1 MYSHFWRKPLRETL
15 DLFDRALQSAHDCGN
30 NEFVAYVT
38 HGWSKHAFY
47 ASIEL
52 ARVEERC
59 LRLRAFL
66 DGIQYVTQSRWINIY
81 VTAVQALRGSS
92 SARGIT
98 WRGTPFDDDRDLP
111 DLQRVEDQL
120 GLLYAY
126 CAKAWVATLFGDH
139 DGVEEY
145 SDLAYSFLV
154 AAPAG
159 LEKAMLTFISGLR
172 RARELRV
179 TPESSESEQ
188 ALQEQLDLLERFAGL
203 APMNFAHK
211 LALVQAEVHRA
222 RGEVVQAMQAYEE
235 ASQGALENG
244 YLAEAGLAHA
254 LAAEFHRELG
264 VQHAALH
271 HAEQATRAWRSWG
284 AEALVEHLLQGW
296 PDLIRRGDR
305 TSPSGSS
312 PGLSRTTV
320 DLASV
325 TRAASAIASEL
336 HQDKL
341 LMAMMTAVLE
351 YAGGRRG
358 LFLIERD
365 GVWRPVVTARSGPS
379 GIEAAL
385 VGPEQAHEHHVPEPM
400 VRAAARSGEL
410 VLCDDV
416 SADPQWSESFEG
428 RAARSVLV
436 KPVVG
441 GGQVRGV
448 LVLEN
453 ELLAG
458 AFRQDHL
465 EALDLLAA
473 QTAVSLDNARL
484 YGRLEE
490 KVAQRTAELLE
501 AKESA
506 EEAKESAE
514 EANRAKSAFL
524 ANMSHELR
532 TPLNAILGFSQ
543 MLSLDPRVD
552 PKQRESIDIINRS
565 GTHLLRMIDDVLSL
579 SRIESGRTELSEEP
593 FEPSRMIGEIA
604 SMMKPHVE
612 RAGLG
617 FEVSLTGLDGVGLVG
632 DASKLRQVLLNL
644 LNNAVRFTA
653 EGEVRLRARSLEA
666 GEGGRVLE
674 LEVEDTGR
682 GIPEDELDDVFTRF
696 AQAGDSAAGAER
708 GVGLGLAIAKSIV
721 ERMGGTITVESTLG
735 QGTVFRVSVPMRE
748 AEVVPDTPVALVVG
762 LEEGQPDWRVL
773 VVDDNLENRLLLV
786 RLLEEVGFDVGQA
799 KEGASAIAQFEQWR
813 PHLILMDMRM
823 SEVDG
828 FAATRRI
835 RELPGGGDVKI
846 AAVTASVLSEQRE
859 EILASGCDE
868 LIRKP
873 VRRQSLFEVIGELLG
888 ARFRYEAPPSAP
900 ESEGAL
906 TPAMLSGIP
915 GELLAE
921 LGEATLLLNRSAMS
935 EVVTRIAE
943 HAPEAAAML
952 QRMIEQLQLG
962 RVRDLLADLG
972 PGDDAP

>member
-1 MYSHFWRKPLRETL
+1 
-15 DLFDRALQSAHDCGN
+15 
-30 NEFVAYVT
+30 
-38 HGWSKHAFY
+38 
-47 ASIEL
+47 
-52 ARVEERC
+52 
-59 LRLRAFL
+59 
-66 DGIQYVTQSRWINIY
+66 
-81 VTAVQALRGSS
+81 
-92 SARGIT
+92 
-98 WRGTPFDDDRDLP
+98 
-111 DLQRVEDQL
+111 
-120 GLLYAY
+120 
-126 CAKAWVATLFGDH
+126 
-139 DGVEEY
+139 
-145 SDLAYSFLV
+145 
-154 AAPAG
+154 
-159 LEKAMLTFISGLR
+159 
-172 RARELRV
+172 
-179 TPESSESEQ
+179 
-188 ALQEQLDLLERFAGL
+188 
-203 APMNFAHK
+203 
-211 LALVQAEVHRA
+211 
-222 RGEVVQAMQAYEE
+222 MQAYEE
-235 ASQGALENG
+235 AGHDAMENG

-271 HAEQATRAWRSWG
+271 HAEQAARTWRSWG
-284 AEALVEHLLQGW
+284 ADALVENLLQSW
-296 PDLIRRGDR
+296 PDLISRGDR

-336 HQDKL
+336 QQDKL

-506 EEAKESAE
+506 EEA
-514 EANRAKSAFL
+514 NRAKSAFL

-543 MLSLDPRVD
+543 MLTLDPRVD
-552 PKQRESIDIINRS
+552 PKQRESLDIINRS
-565 GTHLLRMIDDVLSL
+565 GTHLLQMIDDVLSL

-593 FEPSRMIGEIA
+593 FEPSRMIGEIG

-666 GEGGRVLE
+666 GEGGRILE

-682 GIPEDELDDVFTRF
+682 GIPEDELGDVFTRF
-696 AQAGDSAAGAER
+696 AQAGDSAAGREG

-721 ERMGGTITVESTLG
+721 ERMRGTITVESTLG

-748 AEVVPDTPVALVVG
+748 AEVVPDAPVALVVG

-799 KEGASAIAQFEQWR
+799 EEGASAIAQFEQWR

-823 SEVDG
+823 PEMDG

-921 LGEATLLLNRSAMS
+921 LGEATVLLNRSAMS